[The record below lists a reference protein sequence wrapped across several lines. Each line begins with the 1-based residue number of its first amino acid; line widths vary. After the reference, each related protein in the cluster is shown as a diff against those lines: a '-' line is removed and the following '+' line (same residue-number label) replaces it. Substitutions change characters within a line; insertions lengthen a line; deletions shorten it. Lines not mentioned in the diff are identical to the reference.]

1 MSLRGLIAVGAPLGF
16 AYLVHRAISNA
27 EFVDLDFASLFIY
40 LFIAL
45 LFALMLTVIYSSM
58 IRESFGDSTWMGSS
72 ISQGYDRPH
81 WLLAT
86 TSWLLRQEYCFILR
100 WTCFL
105 AVQLVSFTEWA
116 ILYKR
121 GMCASREGSWLE
133 RYFARHLYHFSNALD
148 AMKASEVLQRH
159 GEQRTVHPDAQ
170 VQLFL
175 MRAEMPEPVAISK
188 SAIPGPESE
197 EAQFEAAAASV
208 VVRPVDLNPMPDRHS
223 SVRSL
228 MRNRSI
234 ALFEGAEPG
243 GSDWGA
249 HRADAAASIG
259 LPYED
264 RRSTTILF
272 AAPIPPSVPFNPV
285 RLHK

>member
-1 MSLRGLIAVGAPLGF
+1 MIVRTGFWRRPAGCCVRNTVSFYDGRVSWPCSSCLLRNGRSSINEECALRAKGPGWN
-16 AYLVHRAISNA
+16 AISHGISITLA
-27 EFVDLDFASLFIY
+27 
-40 LFIAL
+40 
-45 LFALMLTVIYSSM
+45 MP
-58 IRESFGDSTWMGSS
+58 WM
-72 ISQGYDRPH
+72 P
-81 WLLAT
+81 
-86 TSWLLRQEYCFILR
+86 
-100 WTCFL
+100 
-105 AVQLVSFTEWA
+105 
-116 ILYKR
+116 
-121 GMCASREGSWLE
+121 
-133 RYFARHLYHFSNALD
+133 
-148 AMKASEVLQRH
+148 MKASEVLQRH

-249 HRADAAASIG
+249 HRADAAASLG

>member
-148 AMKASEVLQRH
+148 AHEGFRGLTASW
-159 GEQRTVHPDAQ
+159 
-170 VQLFL
+170 
-175 MRAEMPEPVAISK
+175 
-188 SAIPGPESE
+188 
-197 EAQFEAAAASV
+197 
-208 VVRPVDLNPMPDRHS
+208 
-223 SVRSL
+223 
-228 MRNRSI
+228 
-234 ALFEGAEPG
+234 GAEDGPPRCPGAALPHAGGDAGAGGNIEERDTRTRVG
-243 GSDWGA
+243 GS
-249 HRADAAASIG
+249 SI
-259 LPYED
+259 
-264 RRSTTILF
+264 
-272 AAPIPPSVPFNPV
+272 
-285 RLHK
+285 